1 MWRKRVV
8 PNMALGVMVCAILA
22 GCGED
27 SESGHVPFYG
37 PSFTVVPQ
45 TVEVSERGGVVS
57 LSVLFSEEPTQGV
70 TVRATHQ
77 DDTELRVLNP
87 VQTWSSASSGVLT
100 FDIEGVDDG
109 IRDGNQIIILTFALE
124 SSDARWSGVA
134 PQTVVVTV
142 VDDGSA
148 GATCE
153 VSCRDASTLVTC
165 PEGGSGAPVEVMCE
179 YGCADNACQ
188 GATQTCEVSCR
199 DASTLVTCPEG
210 ESGAPVEVTCE
221 YGCADNA
228 CQKAEDGEG
237 TVIRFMAANVTSGNY
252 SDYDDGR
259 GIRLMQAAQADIV
272 FIQEFSYTDGL
283 RALVDTTFGPE
294 FYYYKG
300 YGSKPNGVI
309 SRYPIV
315 EHGSWQSSAYSDRQ
329 WEWAII
335 DIPGPRDLLAISLHL
350 HSSKNATEMPKL
362 VKNIQSKL
370 GEGDYYLAIGGDFNT
385 KSRGGVRSNFGKIT
399 VVGKDG
405 PETCTGGEFPVDQE
419 NNSCTSA
426 ERDDPYDWVLFDST
440 LHSYEIPI
448 TIGSHTYT
456 HGHVLDS
463 RVYDRLGELDDV
475 PPVQAED
482 SDKCYDNPYCD
493 TSGNRTQTNM
503 QHMVV
508 IRDIRLPVES

>member
-87 VQTWSSASSGVLT
+87 VQTWPSASSSVLT

-148 GATCE
+148 GA
-153 VSCRDASTLVTC
+153 
-165 PEGGSGAPVEVMCE
+165 
-179 YGCADNACQ
+179 
-188 GATQTCEVSCR
+188 TCEVSCR

-335 DIPGPRDLLAISLHL
+335 DIPGPRDLIAISLHL
-350 HSSKNATEMPKL
+350 HSSKNATEMPQL

>member
-1 MWRKRVV
+1 
-8 PNMALGVMVCAILA
+8 MALGVMVCAILA
-22 GCGED
+22 GCRED

-77 DDTELRVLNP
+77 DNTELRVLNP

-165 PEGGSGAPVEVMCE
+165 PEGGSGAPVEVTCE

-259 GIRLMQAAQADIV
+259 SIRLMQAAQADIV

-283 RALVDTTFGPE
+283 RGLVDTTFGPE
-294 FYYYKG
+294 FYCYKG
-300 YGSKPNGVI
+300 YGSKPNGGI

-350 HSSKNATEMPKL
+350 HSSKNATEMPQL

-456 HGHVLDS
+456 HGHVLDW